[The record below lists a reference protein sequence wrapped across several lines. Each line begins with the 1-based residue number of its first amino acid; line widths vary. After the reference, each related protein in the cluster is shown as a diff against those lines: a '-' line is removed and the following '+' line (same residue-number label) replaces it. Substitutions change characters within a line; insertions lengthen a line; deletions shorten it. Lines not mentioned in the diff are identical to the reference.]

1 MTSYTLQKNDLG
13 SSGTITIGVYT
24 TQLLAEGARDTIVAQ
39 DLITLGVE
47 YPTSTFDTINSNDDL
62 ITFIRKSDTISY
74 NGSFLGI
81 EYPEAIFSTSQQ
93 TSIRTYGIIPI
104 VNP

>member
-13 SSGTITIGVYT
+13 SSGTITIGVYV
-24 TQLLAEGARDTIVAQ
+24 TQLLAEGALTSIIAQ
-39 DLITLGVE
+39 DLISLGLE
-47 YPTSTFDTINSNDDL
+47 YPTSTFDAISSNDGL
-62 ITFIRKSDTISY
+62 ISFIRKSDTISY